1 MIAALHLGSARSVVL
16 GAALT
21 LCAAAGALAQ
31 TKIIAGMVAPG
42 PAQWPMYV
50 AEELGFHKESN
61 IAIDALST
69 GATTAQQVAVGAVNI
84 AHSGFPDFVRAAD
97 HGAAVKIIINTLAE
111 PPYTI
116 YAKPNIKTIADLKGK
131 TISIGGVKDVT
142 LIYMKGF
149 LTAGGLKASDV
160 DFMYAKA
167 AGDRFAALAAGG
179 VDAAILNPPTSFRA
193 ASLGLSAVGEISAHV
208 KDFPFTVWA
217 VNTVW
222 AEKNRAAVAAFAKSY
237 QRSVAWLYEPANE
250 EQAISILMK
259 HAKIDRND
267 AKSSYDYLITKLH
280 AFSRTG
286 EISAKTY
293 EKMKQGLL
301 ELGDI
306 KEPAPPLSK
315 FYDASFATASMK

>member
-1 MIAALHLGSARSVVL
+1 MIRIMNRKFVKSVL
-16 GAALT
+16 IGAAFT
-21 LCAAAGALAQ
+21 LCAATGALAQ
-31 TKIIAGMVAPG
+31 VKIIAGMVAPG
-42 PAQWPMYV
+42 PPQWPMYV
-50 AEELGFHKESN
+50 AEELGFHRDGN
-61 IAIDALST
+61 IVIDSLST
-69 GATTAQQVAVGAVNI
+69 GASTAQQLAIGSINI

-97 HGAAVKIIINTLAE
+97 QGAAVKIVAITLAE

-131 TISIGGVKDVT
+131 TISIGGAKDVT

-149 LTAGGLKASDV
+149 LAAAGLKTSDV

-193 ASLGLSAVGEISAHV
+193 ASLGFSAVGEISAHV

-222 AEKNRAAVAAFAKSY
+222 AEKNRTAVSTFVKSY
-237 QRSVAWLYEPANE
+237 QRSVAWLYDPANE
-250 EQAISILMK
+250 ERAILILMK

-267 AKSSYDYLITKLH
+267 AKNSYDYLINKLR
-280 AFSRTG
+280 AFSPTG
-286 EISAKTY
+286 EISAQAY
-293 EKMKQGLL
+293 DKMKQGLI

-315 FYDASFATASMK
+315 FYDGSFATASTK

>member
-1 MIAALHLGSARSVVL
+1 MSSGSRFRSAGRLAL
-16 GAALT
+16 
-21 LCAAAGALAQ
+21 AAAIAVCASGAALAQ
-31 TKIIAGMVAPG
+31 TKILAGMVAPG
-42 PAQWPMYV
+42 PPQWPMYV
-50 AEELGFHKESN
+50 AEELGYHKDGKIVIEP
-61 IAIDALST
+61 LST
-69 GATTAQQVAVGAVNI
+69 GASTAQQLAVGAVNI
-84 AHSGFPDFVRAAD
+84 AHSGFPDFIRASD
-97 HGAAVKIIINTLAE
+97 QGAPVKIIINTLAE

-149 LTAGGLKASDV
+149 LAGGGLKASDV
-160 DFMYAKA
+160 DFIYAKA
-167 AGDRFAALAAGG
+167 AADRFAALAAGG

-193 ASLGLSAVGEISAHV
+193 AAMGMSAVGEISAYV

-217 VNTVW
+217 VNTSW
-222 AEKNRAAVAAFAKSY
+222 ADKNTDAVATFAKSY
-237 QRSVAWLYEPANE
+237 QRSIAWLYDPANE

-286 EISAKTY
+286 EISEQMF
-293 EKMKQGLL
+293 EKMKQGLI

-315 FYDASFATASMK
+315 FYDHRFVAGLAK